1 MADAIPRIYFD
12 RKDYELLG
20 IVSDVCSREASLS
33 YLKNLLYP
41 YLHPRGIKEMA
52 ASRALRIAYA
62 VVRLLESL
70 EAGKAD
76 ERLSALRSLRDEVM
90 HSADSHMQ
98 KNTARVLLQI
108 MKDLARTD
116 RDDLHRLQL
125 AHDFRM
131 ATSGKPRII
140 RGLLRRYHLL
150 EMPEEWNQIAFDD
163 HVHDSHTKGRKTPS
177 HLIMDAWIKG
187 IRHLTVIYYNYV
199 GPAATAELLEAS
211 EIMDMTVRIGVELSA
226 RFHNRYV
233 QLIWGPRGFLDTKDF
248 LAFLADPRVES
259 FMHEGRKVSEY
270 QQRHVLALLR
280 EFNEWHRFALREA
293 YGIEV
298 APLDRDEFFSFV
310 GTGQASVLHLGT
322 FIHTHILPAMQSR
335 TAELRERY
343 RDADEEERKRI
354 RSLVKEMNNLDS
366 ETIVDRY
373 LRLDKNPNVPNPNI
387 PRDEPDVPEMLRL
400 SPCAL
405 LERLNQIHSGYRIT
419 LNLNKLT
426 VEDVLEMLYDCKG
439 AISHLEIFNLKDYA
453 DGKEEHY
460 FEINELQRAIN
471 EGNVI
476 ALKRHIRGILLR
488 MEGAQ
493 ELHSV
498 ERIQKFKE
506 ILHNIAALQ
515 VYYKVTPLKA
525 RIGSDST
532 GRSRR
537 LHGMGLVLGET
548 LPQKAREELEHPD
561 GSPRLK
567 IPVSAEAYLRTTYI
581 PRETMDSLSS
591 LFYRALSHIPGLR
604 RLSLKPRKDW
614 VVQDSSIRL
623 VPEGNIVSL
632 GGVHEEGGNGLCIED
647 AKVEAPRRKP
657 SMDYLN
663 SFFRNALK
671 VFIGFVPAFATFALT
686 KDWWLL
692 AYFGAFIWFGI
703 TGLRNIL
710 QSVLGA
716 GGIRRSPLLRW
727 NSYVSWDRITDS
739 LLYTGFSVPL
749 LDYLVK
755 TVILD
760 RSFGINTGTDP
771 VALYTAMAL
780 TNGLYIST
788 HNAWRGLPR
797 GAIFG
802 NLFRTVLSIP
812 LAIAFNAAVG
822 SLLGAFGVAAVAEVL
837 QKWAAIISKSA
848 SDCVAGVIE
857 GLADRY
863 NNIRMRWQDY
873 EIKLAQLF
881 DTYAQLE
888 LLFPEADVLK
898 MLESPKEFMRTI
910 SAEARD
916 LEKII
921 IINALDLLYFWMYQ
935 PRARS
940 VLCSFLKSMSPE
952 ERQILVRS
960 QSVLRRKREISQ
972 LFVDGIVGK
981 RFSDA
986 LSFYL
991 SRSSEYLDAIE
1002 ELAYRPCGRESLA
1015 VWPARLKKSCAAV
1028 IGAIRN

>member
-1 MADAIPRIYFD
+1 MGDAISKIYFD

-20 IVSDVCSREASLS
+20 IVNDVCSRDTSFS

-76 ERLSALRSLRDEVM
+76 DRLSALRSLRDEVM

-140 RGLLRRYHLL
+140 RALLRRYHLL

-199 GPAATAELLEAS
+199 GPKAAAELLEAS

-226 RFHNRYV
+226 RFRNRYV

-248 LAFLADPRVES
+248 LAFLSDPRVES
-259 FMHEGRKVSEY
+259 FLDEGRKVSEY
-270 QQRHVLALLR
+270 QQRHVLALLG
-280 EFNEWHRFALREA
+280 EFNGRHRFALNQA
-293 YGIEV
+293 YGLDL
-298 APLDRDEFFSFV
+298 APLDREEFFSFV
-310 GTGQASVLHLGT
+310 GTGQASVLHLGAY
-322 FIHTHILPAMQSR
+322 IHTHLVPALR
-335 TAELRERY
+335 DRAAELKDRY
-343 RDADEEERKRI
+343 HEADEEERKNI
-354 RSLVKEMNNLDS
+354 RCLVTEMNNLDS
-366 ETIVDRY
+366 ESIVERY
-373 LRLDKNPNVPNPNI
+373 LRLEQNPNVPNPNI
-387 PRDEPDVPEMLRL
+387 PRDEPDVPALLQL

-439 AISHLEIFNLKDYA
+439 AISHLEIFNLKDFS
-453 DGKEEHY
+453 DGKQLHY
-460 FEINELQRAIN
+460 FETNELQRAIN
-471 EGNVI
+471 DGNVI
-476 ALKRHIRGILLR
+476 ALKRYIRSIIQR
-488 MEGAQ
+488 MENS
-493 ELHSV
+493 EEMHTI
-498 ERIQKFKE
+498 ERMEKFRE

-515 VYYKVTPLKA
+515 AYYKITPLKA

-537 LHGMGLVLGET
+537 LHGMGLVVEET
-548 LPQKAREELEHPD
+548 LPQKAQDEIGDRS
-561 GSPRLK
+561 GSARLR
-567 IPVSAEAYLRTTYI
+567 IPVSAEAYLRTTFI
-581 PRETMDSLSS
+581 PRETMDSLSAV
-591 LFYRALSHIPGLR
+591 FYKVVSRIPGLR
-604 RLSLKPRKDW
+604 RLSLRPRKDW

-623 VPEGNIVSL
+623 VPQGNIISL
-632 GGVHEEGGNGLCIED
+632 GGVHEESGNGLCLDDVKTET
-647 AKVEAPRRKP
+647 PRRKP
-657 SMDYLN
+657 SFDYLN

-727 NSYVSWDRITDS
+727 NSYVSWDRISDS

-749 LDYLVK
+749 LDYVVK
-755 TVILD
+755 TAVLD
-760 RSFGINTGTDP
+760 RYFGINTATDP
-771 VALYTAMAL
+771 VMLYTVMAL
-780 TNGLYIST
+780 TNGIYIST
-788 HNAWRGLPR
+788 HNAWRGLPK

-802 NLFRTVLSIP
+802 NLFRTVVSIP
-812 LAIAFNAAVG
+812 LAVAFNAAVG
-822 SLLGAFGVAAVAEVL
+822 GILILFEVGGVAAVL
-837 QKWAAIISKSA
+837 QKWAAIISKAA

-863 NNIRMRWQDY
+863 SNIRLRTQDY

-881 DTYAQLE
+881 DIYAQLE

-940 VLCSFLKSMSPE
+940 VLCSFLRTMSHE

-991 SRSSEYLDAIE
+991 SRSNEYLDAIE
-1002 ELAYRPCGRESLA
+1002 KLAYRPCGREALA
-1015 VWPARLKKSCAAV
+1015 FWPARLKKSCAAV

>member
-1 MADAIPRIYFD
+1 MGAAIPKIYFD
-12 RKDYELLG
+12 RRDYELLG
-20 IVSDVCSREASLS
+20 IVNDVCSREASFG

-41 YLHPRGIKEMA
+41 YMHPRGIKEMA
-52 ASRALRIAYA
+52 ASRALRIAYS

-70 EAGKAD
+70 EVGKAD
-76 ERLSALRSLRDEVM
+76 DRLSALRSLRDEVM
-90 HSADSHMQ
+90 HSAESHME

-108 MKDLARTD
+108 MKDLARMG
-116 RDDLHRLQL
+116 RDDLCRLQL
-125 AHDFRM
+125 AHDFRV

-140 RGLLRRYHLL
+140 RALLRRYHLL

-199 GPAATAELLEAS
+199 SAEAAAELLEAS
-211 EIMDMTVRIGVELSA
+211 EVMGITVRIGVELSA

-248 LAFLADPRVES
+248 LSFLSDPRVEA
-259 FMHEGRKVSEY
+259 FMGEGRRVSEY
-270 QQRHVLALLR
+270 QQRYVFALLKEYNLRHRLGLNEKYGLALS
-280 EFNEWHRFALREA
+280 
-293 YGIEV
+293 
-298 APLDRDEFFSFV
+298 PLDRDEFRSFV
-310 GTGQASVLHLGT
+310 GTGQTSVLHLGAFVHSHLLT
-322 FIHTHILPAMQSR
+322 AMQAR
-335 TAELRERY
+335 VKELKNRY
-343 RDADEEERKRI
+343 RAADGEERKEI
-354 RSLVKEMNNLDS
+354 RELVGEMNNLDS
-366 ETIVDRY
+366 EVIVDRY
-373 LRLDKNPNVPNPNI
+373 LRLEQNPGVPDPNI
-387 PRDEPDVPEMLRL
+387 PVDEPDVPEMLRL
-400 SPCAL
+400 GPCAL

-426 VEDVLEMLYDCKG
+426 VEDVLELLYDCRG
-439 AISHLEIFNLKDYA
+439 AISHLEIFNLKDFS
-453 DGKEEHY
+453 DGKQSHY

-471 EGNVI
+471 DGNVI
-476 ALKRHIRGILLR
+476 ALKRHIRGIIQR
-488 MEGAQ
+488 MEEAEDLYPVG
-493 ELHSV
+493 
-498 ERIQKFKE
+498 RIEKFKE

-515 VYYKVTPLKA
+515 AYYKVTPLKA

-537 LHGMGLVLGET
+537 LHGMGLVVQDT
-548 LPQKAREELEHPD
+548 LPQKAQDEILHPSS
-561 GSPRLK
+561 SPRLK

-581 PRETMDSLSS
+581 PRETIDSLSAV
-591 LFYRALSHIPGLR
+591 FYKAVGWIPVLR
-604 RLSLKPRKDW
+604 RLSLKQRKDW

-623 VPEGNIVSL
+623 VSDGNILSL
-632 GGVHEEGGNGLCIED
+632 GGVHEEGGNGLCLDD
-647 AKVEAPRRKP
+647 AKVESPRQKP
-657 SMDYLN
+657 SLDYLN

-716 GGIRRSPLLRW
+716 GGVRRSPLLRW
-727 NSYVSWDRITDS
+727 NSYVNWDRISDS

-760 RSFGINTGTDP
+760 RIFGVNTSTSP
-771 VALYTAMAL
+771 VMLYTVMAL
-780 TNGLYIST
+780 TNGIYISS
-788 HNAWRGLPR
+788 HNAWRGLPKA
-797 GAIFG
+797 AILG

-812 LAIAFNAAVG
+812 LAVAFNSAIG
-822 SLLGAFGVAAVAEVL
+822 GILGFFEVAGVALVL

-848 SDCVAGVIE
+848 SDCVAGMIE

-863 NNIRMRWQDY
+863 NNFRMRIQDY
-873 EIKLAQLF
+873 ETKLAQLF
-881 DTYAQLE
+881 DIYAQLE
-888 LLFPEADVLK
+888 LIFPEADVLK
-898 MLESPKEFMRTI
+898 MLESPKEFIRTI
-910 SAEARD
+910 GAEARD

-940 VLCSFLKSMSPE
+940 VLCSFLKSMSHE

-972 LFVDGIVGK
+972 LFVDGLVGK

-991 SRSSEYLDAIE
+991 SRSNEYLDEIE
-1002 ELAYRPCGRESLA
+1002 KLAYRPCSREILTF
-1015 VWPARLKKSCAAV
+1015 WPARLKKSCAAV
-1028 IGAIRN
+1028 LGAIRR